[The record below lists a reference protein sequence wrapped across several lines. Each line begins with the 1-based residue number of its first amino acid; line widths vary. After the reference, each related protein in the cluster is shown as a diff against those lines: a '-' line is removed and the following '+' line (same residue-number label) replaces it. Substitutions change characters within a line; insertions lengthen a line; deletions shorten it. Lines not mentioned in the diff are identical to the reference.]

1 MKKFFTLI
9 FCMYCALGA
18 AADPCENFYANFGF
32 SNAAGSLSVQF
43 NNTSSGNYTNVL
55 WTFGDGSQSDSAN
68 PAHNYTTEG
77 EYQICLTIENEA
89 CHSETCKMV
98 SIPEELTPTPCEA
111 AFTFTVNNGVVA
123 FANQSVTGLTVGN
136 HYQWTFGD
144 GTSGDGFD
152 PHHTYTA
159 SGTYTVCLLVW
170 NNETNCEDQICQTI
184 TIALT
189 PTPCEAAFA
198 FTVNNGV
205 VAFANQSVTGLTV
218 GNHYQWTFGDGT
230 NGDGVT
236 PTHTYTASG
245 TYTVCLLV
253 WNNETNCEDDVCQT
267 VTIALTPTP
276 CEAAFTFT
284 INNGVVA
291 FANQS
296 VTGLTVGNH
305 YQWTFGDGSTSDGFD
320 PHHTYTASG
329 TYTVCLL
336 VWNNETNCEDQICQT
351 VTIALAPTPCE
362 AAFTFTVNNGVVA
375 FANQSVTGLTVGN
388 HYQWTFG
395 DGTSGDGF
403 DPHHT
408 YTASGTYTV
417 CLLVWNNETNCEDQ
431 ICQTITIALTPTP
444 CEAAFA
450 FTVNNGVVAFAN
462 QSVTGLTVGNHYQ
475 WTFGDGTN
483 GDGVTPTHTYTASG
497 TYTVCLLVWNNETNC
512 EDDVCQTVTIALTPT
527 PCEAAF
533 TFTINNG
540 VVAFANQSVTGL
552 TVGNHY
558 QWTFGDGSTSDGF
571 DPHHTY
577 TASGTY
583 TVCLLVWNNE
593 TNCEDD
599 ICHTVTVEI
608 TPIPIVTCEANF
620 VFETDGLVAF
630 FNSGSSTTSLGEI
643 MHYVWNFGDGTQ
655 SDNPNAIHTFTETG
669 NYEVCLTISTN
680 TECSDVY
687 CTVVHVEGQ
696 PINDLRINPNYINGG
711 LLNASLML
719 LNPQTVHLSLTNA
732 MGQDALNS
740 RQSFSAGY
748 NSLQLG
754 TDELPAGVYWLS
766 VQFENGFTM
775 TQKLVKF

>member
-98 SIPEELTPTPCEA
+98 SIPEELT
-111 AFTFTVNNGVVA
+111 
-123 FANQSVTGLTVGN
+123 
-136 HYQWTFGD
+136 
-144 GTSGDGFD
+144 
-152 PHHTYTA
+152 
-159 SGTYTVCLLVW
+159 
-170 NNETNCEDQICQTI
+170 
-184 TIALT
+184 
-189 PTPCEAAFA
+189 
-198 FTVNNGV
+198 
-205 VAFANQSVTGLTV
+205 
-218 GNHYQWTFGDGT
+218 
-230 NGDGVT
+230 
-236 PTHTYTASG
+236 
-245 TYTVCLLV
+245 
-253 WNNETNCEDDVCQT
+253 
-267 VTIALTPTP
+267 
-276 CEAAFTFT
+276 
-284 INNGVVA
+284 
-291 FANQS
+291 
-296 VTGLTVGNH
+296 
-305 YQWTFGDGSTSDGFD
+305 
-320 PHHTYTASG
+320 
-329 TYTVCLL
+329 
-336 VWNNETNCEDQICQT
+336 
-351 VTIALAPTPCE
+351 PTPCE